1 MRQSVRNAD
10 VSFFFQSFLRPGFW
24 AYTCVCGDV
33 VWAGVGLRE
42 AVDHQQ
48 VVHSVE
54 AVRFRGTDLEDVAVM
69 EMCFVDIASVIA
81 CHDADKHVAV
91 DQDNVLV
98 LHGRVGVDRGQLVQ
112 NSGFD

>member
-1 MRQSVRNAD
+1 M
-10 VSFFFQSFLRPGFW
+10 
-24 AYTCVCGDV
+24 
-33 VWAGVGLRE
+33 
-42 AVDHQQ
+42 
-48 VVHSVE
+48 
-54 AVRFRGTDLEDVAVM
+54 M